1 MVRDN
6 HLGIMGSETFGK
18 ISVLI
23 RMLTLKHHFTILP
36 LLILFI
42 GEQKIQQLNT

>member
-6 HLGIMGSETFGK
+6 QLGIMGSETFGK

-23 RMLTLKHHFTILP
+23 RMLTLKHFTILP
-36 LLILFI
+36 LLVPFI
-42 GEQKIQQLNT
+42 GEYKIKQ